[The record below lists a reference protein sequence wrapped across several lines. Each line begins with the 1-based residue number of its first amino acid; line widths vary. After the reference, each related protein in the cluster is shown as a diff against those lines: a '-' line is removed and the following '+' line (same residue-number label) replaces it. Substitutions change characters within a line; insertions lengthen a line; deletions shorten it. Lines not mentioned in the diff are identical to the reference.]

1 MYHRILVPLD
11 GSERAEAVLPCVA
24 RLARG
29 LQADIVLLSVIDP
42 RSLYFYTPSRV
53 TGSEVLRA
61 ARRSPIE
68 ERTRRYLAAIRD
80 RYNLSADLEVRTGRT
95 VETILEARRECG
107 CDLITLSVQ
116 GTEESHEEP
125 ERETA
130 LAVLHHSEVPV
141 LLFCP
146 TCPGNSSLPPSV
158 DEAPAAFG
166 TLVVPVDGSPAAE
179 SVLPFVRDLALGL
192 GIEVRLLYPISL
204 QYGEPLVKGAYTEG
218 DPIPILRSMEKEA
231 EEYTRCLAR
240 HLERQGVHAT
250 GLVMRGSPAENIR
263 AMAADSPG
271 CTVVIASRSSSSI
284 GRLLLN
290 GATEKVVRRSR
301 VPVLVVPA
309 SRTGTEAAPGS

>member
-11 GSERAEAVLPCVA
+11 GSERAEAVLPSVA

-29 LQADIVLLSVIDP
+29 LRADIVLLSVIDP
-42 RSLYFYTPSRV
+42 RSLFVYTPARI
-53 TGSEVLRA
+53 SEPEGPRPV
-61 ARRSPIE
+61 RRNPIE

-80 RYNLSADLEVRTGRT
+80 RHHLSADLEVRTGRT
-95 VETILEARRECG
+95 VESILEACHECG

-116 GTEESHEEP
+116 GTDESHEEDV
-125 ERETA
+125 RGTA
-130 LAVLHHSEVPV
+130 LDVVHRSEVPV
-141 LLFCP
+141 LIFCP
-146 TCPGNSSLPPSV
+146 TCPGDPEQPPSA
-158 DEAPAAFG
+158 DAAAFG
-166 TLVVPVDGSPAAE
+166 TLVVPVDGSPATE

-204 QYGEPLVKGAYTEG
+204 KYDEPLVKGAYTEG

-250 GLVMRGSPAENIR
+250 ALVLRGSPADNIR
-263 AMAADSPG
+263 AIAADSPG
-271 CTVVIASRSSSSI
+271 CTVVIASRNSSSI
-284 GRLLLN
+284 GRRLLN

-309 SRTGTEAAPGS
+309 SRTGTEAAPGP